1 MTEGTNQTAPS
12 VSVIIP
18 VYNCAPYLRQCLDS
32 VVAQTER
39 SWEIIAVD
47 DGSTDDSIDILHEYE
62 EKTYGKMRVIVQ
74 DNAGPAKARNRAID
88 LARGKYLLFL
98 DADDYIDCRCLELAM
113 TRAEEISADL
123 VAWDVWYYNDRYRR
137 LQHPPVGM
145 LHFAPFEKGGR
156 PSSWRDSPDDVF
168 ISFQNWPWNKL
179 FSARFV
185 QAMRLRF
192 QENVKRTEDVAFVC
206 AALVKANRIGLIYN
220 RLSYYRVMRPGS
232 AMATKDPYC
241 FDFLKAFEW
250 LRNYLEREGLFAQVE
265 RSYANWALSSV
276 LYNLHT
282 LNTYEAYGDVYDAL
296 RSGWLGK
303 LDLMDHG
310 KSFFLNDGAY
320 AALED
325 IKNLSPSEYLFKRMR
340 TLDAALDD
348 SAAVLDFTRIDRD
361 EKAYGLS
368 EAEDKIASL
377 NQETLALK
385 QDIER
390 KRTSRLYRLAER
402 YVNRVEG
409 TK

>member
-1 MTEGTNQTAPS
+1 M
-12 VSVIIP
+12 
-18 VYNCAPYLRQCLDS
+18 
-32 VVAQTER
+32 
-39 SWEIIAVD
+39 
-47 DGSTDDSIDILHEYE
+47 
-62 EKTYGKMRVIVQ
+62 
-74 DNAGPAKARNRAID
+74 
-88 LARGKYLLFL
+88 
-98 DADDYIDCRCLELAM
+98 
-113 TRAEEISADL
+113 
-123 VAWDVWYYNDRYRR
+123 
-137 LQHPPVGM
+137 
-145 LHFAPFEKGGR
+145 
-156 PSSWRDSPDDVF
+156 
-168 ISFQNWPWNKL
+168 
-179 FSARFV
+179 
-185 QAMRLRF
+185 
-192 QENVKRTEDVAFVC
+192 
-206 AALVKANRIGLIYN
+206 
-220 RLSYYRVMRPGS
+220 
-232 AMATKDPYC
+232 
-241 FDFLKAFEW
+241 
-250 LRNYLEREGLFAQVE
+250 
-265 RSYANWALSSV
+265 